1 MTYSNHLPN
10 HKTNYSPTKKDLIS
24 YAPDGSF
31 TRLPSTVTDP
41 IAVNNIATMEF
52 DSTEKLDDDSD
63 TRK

>member
-1 MTYSNHLPN
+1 MSYSNHLPS

-31 TRLPSTVTDP
+31 TRLPSTVTDD
-41 IAVNNIATMEF
+41 IAVNNIANVEF

-63 TRK
+63 PRK